1 VAEAKF
7 SLFSLRR
14 QSQYLSADGK
24 NLGKIDQLA
33 NAAPEHVSDQLL
45 GRDLA
50 PP

>member
-33 NAAPEHVSDQLL
+33 NAAPNMSAINCL